1 MSATKVSCNQQ
12 GVDSGGKGAQISKVN
27 HNFKALISKNNNIP
41 SSDTDH
47 LTKANTCK
55 SEGKSGHN
63 LTTNT
68 KTAMV
73 WTPEMHLC

>member
-1 MSATKVSCNQQ
+1 MSSTKVSCNQQ
-12 GVDSGGKGAQISKVN
+12 GVDSGGKGAQISNVN
-27 HNFKALISKNNNIP
+27 HNFKALISKNINIP

-47 LTKANTCK
+47 LTKANSCK

-63 LTTNT
+63 LTINT
-68 KTAMV
+68 KTSVV